1 MHSIFLSGNIQCF
14 RMISN
19 NIRNVSAA
27 SMKNAPIAAA
37 KAAIEARRRP
47 EGLRLGFDTMLIY
60 SIDKFKTIID
70 YLKSRLIAS

>member
-1 MHSIFLSGNIQCF
+1 
-14 RMISN
+14 
-19 NIRNVSAA
+19 
-27 SMKNAPIAAA
+27 MKNAPIAAA